1 MADVAASPAG
11 FSGSFTA
18 SSSVADIAAIPP
30 PTSLGSRTCLQ
41 KGICQ
46 PKRYTDGTMRYGMLS
61 STGEPRSLPAA
72 LNDPHWRSDMQDEY
86 DALMMNKTW
95 TLVPPSTNKN
105 ITDFK

>member
-1 MADVAASPAG
+1 
-11 FSGSFTA
+11 
-18 SSSVADIAAIPP
+18 
-30 PTSLGSRTCLQ
+30 
-41 KGICQ
+41 
-46 PKRYTDGTMRYGMLS
+46 MRYGMLS